1 MIEMVLSPTIAPTIQ
16 MASIGIPDTMF
27 LMVLAL
33 IVFGPRRLPE
43 IGRQI
48 GKLMYEFRKVSN
60 EFKFQME
67 EELRASEEAARQEK
81 LKAAAVTT
89 PEMLPA
95 PVQFTAGT
103 DTVAMTETD
112 GAMVRTDSVEAAHAG
127 TPAAEPDL
135 SVPGEVRGEARKFP
149 PTIQPPTTGEVVPGA
164 RPYRSWNE
172 PVGNGPIGMAD
183 AAAGVAAAR
192 ETNSVHETVTESGD
206 APVTAGNMPVV
217 VADEGRIGTEVQ
229 PGVDPARSQGTERE
243 ANHA

>member
-1 MIEMVLSPTIAPTIQ
+1 MIEMFVSPTIQPSIQ

-67 EELRASEEAARQEK
+67 EELRASEEAERQAK
-81 LKAAAVTT
+81 LKAAAAVTQ
-89 PEMLPA
+89 ELPA

-103 DTVAMTETD
+103 DTVAVGE
-112 GAMVRTDSVEAAHAG
+112 ANVEAAGEAKV
-127 TPAAEPDL
+127 AES
-135 SVPGEVRGEARKFP
+135 SVTDSPEAEAPGEVRAEARKFP
-149 PTIQPPTTGEVVPGA
+149 PTIQPPSTGEIVQAA

-172 PVGNGPIGMAD
+172 PTGAKESELQPGHEVAALHAAD
-183 AAAGVAAAR
+183 ANGTVPVSR
-192 ETNSVHETVTESGD
+192 EEHTQTD
-206 APVTAGNMPVV
+206 
-217 VADEGRIGTEVQ
+217 VQ
-229 PGVDPARSQGTERE
+229 PGADPAVNQGTERE

>member
-1 MIEMVLSPTIAPTIQ
+1 MIEMVVLPTIAPTIQ
-16 MASIGIPDTMF
+16 VASIGIPDTMF

-81 LKAAAVTT
+81 LKAASVVT

-103 DTVAMTETD
+103 DTVAVTEAQAA
-112 GAMVRTDSVEAAHAG
+112 GAEYVDSMYPHEPVAAGADEAVPVE
-127 TPAAEPDL
+127 PVLAE
-135 SVPGEVRGEARKFP
+135 PGEVRGEPRKFP
-149 PTIQPPTTGEVVPGA
+149 PVIQPPQTGETVQAA

-172 PVGNGPIGMAD
+172 PAGMEKA
-183 AAAGVAAAR
+183 
-192 ETNSVHETVTESGD
+192 
-206 APVTAGNMPVV
+206 
-217 VADEGRIGTEVQ
+217 GTE
-229 PGVDPARSQGTERE
+229 GLRTEKAGTEGLRRKTRDWGRVRRGLR
-243 ANHA
+243 AWAFTRR

>member
-1 MIEMVLSPTIAPTIQ
+1 MMIEMVISPTMAPSIQ

-67 EELRASEEAARQEK
+67 EELRASEEAERQAK
-81 LKAAAVTT
+81 LKAAAVVT

-95 PVQFTAGT
+95 PVQFTAGA

-112 GAMVRTDSVEAAHAG
+112 GTVVPAVDAAQGDASE
-127 TPAAEPDL
+127 PAL
-135 SVPGEVRGEARKFP
+135 PGEVRGEPRKFP
-149 PTIQPPTTGEVVPGA
+149 PTIQPPATGETVQA
-164 RPYRSWNE
+164 SRPYRSWNE
-172 PVGNGPIGMAD
+172 D
-183 AAAGVAAAR
+183 AGTMNAGTEGFGTAEA
-192 ETNSVHETVTESGD
+192 VTESGD
-206 APVTAGNMPVV
+206 SAIAANAASVV

-229 PGVDPARSQGTERE
+229 PGVDPARSLGTERE
-243 ANHA
+243 ANHV

>member
-1 MIEMVLSPTIAPTIQ
+1 MRPRCRICNQDRTLTVLIIAMVVSPTIE

-95 PVQFTAGT
+95 PVQFTTGT
-103 DTVAMTETD
+103 DTVAVTET
-112 GAMVRTDSVEAAHAG
+112 GAV
-127 TPAAEPDL
+127 
-135 SVPGEVRGEARKFP
+135 
-149 PTIQPPTTGEVVPGA
+149 
-164 RPYRSWNE
+164 
-172 PVGNGPIGMAD
+172 
-183 AAAGVAAAR
+183 
-192 ETNSVHETVTESGD
+192 
-206 APVTAGNMPVV
+206 
-217 VADEGRIGTEVQ
+217 
-229 PGVDPARSQGTERE
+229 
-243 ANHA
+243 